1 MSKNITGVLTAIV
14 TPFDNQGEFNP
25 AAMRLQVQRQMRYGN
40 GIFCNGTNGE
50 FFVLHTDEKVAVT
63 ETCVDEVAGKVPVVG
78 HIGEI
83 STRETIKLGKRI
95 AALGVDAVS
104 VITPYFIPLKQE
116 ELIAHYTA
124 VADALTVPVFLYNI
138 PARTGNTLAP
148 ETVRTLADHPNIIG
162 IKDSAGSYE
171 SLSSYVQAVKGV
183 QGFNVLNGPDSLI
196 HQGFVDGCSACI
208 SGLANV
214 APEPI
219 SQIWHR
225 FNAGDIE
232 GSRQAQEQVTE
243 LRKTLYAIA
252 FSPAVVKKALAIM
265 GEDVGV
271 SRYPIQFSAQDED
284 NIRNILS
291 QFSQ

>member
-1 MSKNITGVLTAIV
+1 M
-14 TPFDNQGEFNP
+14 
-25 AAMRLQVQRQMRYGN
+25 
-40 GIFCNGTNGE
+40 
-50 FFVLHTDEKVAVT
+50 
-63 ETCVDEVAGKVPVVG
+63 
-78 HIGEI
+78 
-83 STRETIKLGKRI
+83 
-95 AALGVDAVS
+95 
-104 VITPYFIPLKQE
+104 
-116 ELIAHYTA
+116 
-124 VADALTVPVFLYNI
+124 
-138 PARTGNTLAP
+138 
-148 ETVRTLADHPNIIG
+148 
-162 IKDSAGSYE
+162 
-171 SLSSYVQAVKGV
+171 QAVKGV

-232 GSRQAQEQVTE
+232 GSRQAQEQVAE